1 MDIKHKKALVVGG
14 SKGVG
19 RALAVHLA
27 NSGVETIAVARNE
40 TGLEALKSEAP
51 SISTIATDAAA
62 DGASEKL
69 LGEVQPD
76 LLILA
81 GGNQPTM
88 KPLSQQSWSE
98 FSATWNADT
107 KIAFEFTRA
116 ALNGAMPAGGT
127 VISFA
132 SGAAIGGSP
141 LSGGYAGAKR
151 MQHYV
156 SNYANWEAGKRGLD
170 LTFITIY
177 PKQLISGTEIAK
189 DASSAYAD
197 AASISAEKFMSQ
209 WEKPLTVEIIASSV
223 NDLLAEPGQKSQA
236 YGITGAELE
245 VMA

>member
-1 MDIKHKKALVVGG
+1 MSIPQKKALVVGG

-19 RALAVHLA
+19 RALAIELA
-27 NSGVETIAVARNE
+27 NAGVETVAVARNE
-40 TGLEALKSEAP
+40 TGLIALKADAP
-51 SISTIATDAAA
+51 SITTIATDAAA
-62 DGASEKL
+62 DGAPSKL
-69 LGEVQPD
+69 LGDAQPD

-81 GGNQPTM
+81 GGNRPAM
-88 KPLSQQSWSE
+88 KPLSQQSWNE

-107 KIAFEFTRA
+107 KMAFEFTQA
-116 ALNGAMPAGGT
+116 ALNGAMPDGGT
-127 VISFA
+127 VITFA

-151 MQHYV
+151 MQHYI

-209 WEKPLTVEIIASSV
+209 WEKPLTTEIIATGV
-223 NDLLAEPGQKSQA
+223 VELLADSAQTSQTYA
-236 YGITGAELE
+236 ITGAGLE

>member
-1 MDIKHKKALVVGG
+1 MSTIHKKALVIGS

-19 RALAVHLA
+19 RALAIGLA
-27 NSGVETIAVARNE
+27 NAGVETVAVARNE
-40 TGLEALKSEAP
+40 AGLNALKAKAP
-51 SISTIATDAAA
+51 SVKTIASDAAA
-62 DGASEKL
+62 DGASSKL
-69 LGEVQPD
+69 LDEVQPD

-81 GGNQPTM
+81 GGNQPAM
-88 KPLSQQSWSE
+88 KPLSQQSWNE

-116 ALNGAMPAGGT
+116 ALNGAMPDGGT
-127 VISFA
+127 VVSFA

-156 SNYANWEAGKRGLD
+156 SNYANWEAGRRGLD

-177 PKQLISGTEIAK
+177 PKQLVTGTEIAK

-209 WEKPLTVEIIASSV
+209 WEKPLTVDVIASSV
-223 NDLLAEPGQKSQA
+223 IELLADSGQKSQT
-236 YGITGAELE
+236 YGISGAGLE

>member
-1 MDIKHKKALVVGG
+1 MSIPYKKALVVGG

-19 RALAVHLA
+19 RALAIELA
-27 NSGVETIAVARNE
+27 NTGVETVAVARNE
-40 TGLEALKSEAP
+40 AGLNALKADTP
-51 SISTIATDAAA
+51 AIKTIARDASA
-62 DGASEKL
+62 DNSASKL
-69 LGEVQPD
+69 LDEVRPD
-76 LLILA
+76 LLIIA
-81 GGNQPTM
+81 GGNRPEM
-88 KPLSQQSWSE
+88 KPLSQQSWDE

-116 ALNGAMPAGGT
+116 ALNGAMPDGGM
-127 VISFA
+127 VVSFA

-177 PKQLISGTEIAK
+177 PKQLVSGTEIAK

-209 WEKPLTVEIIASSV
+209 WEMPLTADVIASGV
-223 NDLLAEPGQKSQA
+223 IGLLADSGQKSQT
-236 YGITGAELE
+236 YGVTGAGLE